1 MGTMNAAT
9 FEMVQSIANG
19 TVPAGKALQDKNGK
33 DIPTEYATKKELS
46 EELAGKQPTG
56 DYVTNEDLS
65 AALEDKATHQEVT
78 DAVEPK
84 ANKNYVDT
92 ELAKK
97 QPTGDYATNA
107 QVDKKISDAIDKI
120 VNGADGAYDT
130 FKEIADYISEDK
142 TGAAAMIQRL
152 ASAEAKI
159 TALEGKK
166 VVVPTQT
173 VSIAVSSWA
182 SKAATVN
189 VAGVTAS
196 SEVLVL
202 PADTS
207 AANVLLWGVK
217 ATGTGAG
224 TVTFSCT
231 TTPTAALSFKVVV
244 LS

>member
-1 MGTMNAAT
+1 MSTTNVAT
-9 FEMVQSIANG
+9 LEMLEAISGG

-33 DIPTEYATKKELS
+33 DIPTEYATKTELS
-46 EELAGKQPTG
+46 EGLAGKQPTG
-56 DYVTNEDLS
+56 DYVTNAGLEE
-65 AALEDKATHQEVT
+65 ALEDKATHKEVT
-78 DAVEPK
+78 DAVAPK

-107 QVDKKISDAIDKI
+107 QVDKKISDAINKVID
-120 VNGADGAYDT
+120 GADDAFDT
-130 FKEIADYISEDK
+130 FKEVADYISEDK

-173 VSIAVSSWA
+173 VSIATSTWSN
-182 SKAATVN
+182 KAATVS
-189 VAGVTAS
+189 VTGVTAS

-207 AANVLLWGVK
+207 GVNVLKWGVK